1 MTLDL
6 RLSSRFARHIGWTL
20 AARLLLVAN
29 SVGVGVI
36 VARWLGAEG
45 LGQYAVLT
53 VTVNNLV
60 QIGGAG
66 LTAANV
72 FFVARERELLPTVSI
87 NALWFALCGGL
98 GLAGGIVAAAWLRP
112 AWFHNIPLGLL
123 MLAAAALPFLL
134 LTLLQLNLFLAVGEV
149 ARYNA
154 LDALGQ
160 SFGLLNAV
168 TALILCGAGVWALV
182 GLNTAASLLVSALI
196 TYLIY
201 RWAQGHALAENWRP
215 DARQFVRMM
224 RYGIKINVMNAALVL
239 LLRADV
245 LLVNYFRGG
254 AEAGVYAVAGQMSL
268 MLLML
273 PNVVGTL
280 LFPRVA
286 ETRDERGEFT
296 ARAVRHTVL
305 LLAVLCLAAIPAA
318 FLAPLVYGPA
328 FADAPRQF
336 LLLLPGAA
344 LLGLQMILSQHLV
357 GVGVTWALP
366 LAWSVT
372 VILSVTLNLTF
383 TPYYGAHGAAAI
395 SSVCYALIFAFT
407 LFLFR
412 RQTGQNLA
420 DTLIIRRHELARF
433 GRGQVA
439 T

>member
-1 MTLDL
+1 MNFGF
-6 RLSSRFARHIGWTL
+6 SSRFARHIGWTL

-87 NALWFALCGGL
+87 NALWFALGG
-98 GLAGGIVAAAWLRP
+98 GVALAGGIVAAAWLRP

-123 MLAAAALPFLL
+123 VLAAAALPFLL

-160 SFGLLNAV
+160 SFGLLNAL
-168 TALILCGAGVWALV
+168 TALVLCGAGVWALV
-182 GLNTAASLLVSALI
+182 GLNTAANLLVSALI

-201 RWAQGHALAENWRP
+201 CWAQGHKLSGNWRP
-215 DARQFVRMM
+215 DARQFARMM

-280 LFPRVA
+280 LFPRVCG
-286 ETRDERGEFT
+286 D
-296 ARAVRHTVL
+296 
-305 LLAVLCLAAIPAA
+305 
-318 FLAPLVYGPA
+318 
-328 FADAPRQF
+328 PR
-336 LLLLPGAA
+336 
-344 LLGLQMILSQHLV
+344 
-357 GVGVTWALP
+357 
-366 LAWSVT
+366 
-372 VILSVTLNLTF
+372 
-383 TPYYGAHGAAAI
+383 
-395 SSVCYALIFAFT
+395 
-407 LFLFR
+407 
-412 RQTGQNLA
+412 
-420 DTLIIRRHELARF
+420 
-433 GRGQVA
+433 
-439 T
+439 

>member
-1 MTLDL
+1 MNFGF
-6 RLSSRFARHIGWTL
+6 SSRFARHIGWTL

-87 NALWFALCGGL
+87 NALWFALGG
-98 GLAGGIVAAAWLRP
+98 GVALAGGIIAAAWLRP

-123 MLAAAALPFLL
+123 VLAAAALPFLL

-160 SFGLLNAV
+160 SFGLLNAL
-168 TALILCGAGVWALV
+168 TALVLCGAGVWALV
-182 GLNTAASLLVSALI
+182 GLNTAANLLVSALI

-201 RWAQGHALAENWRP
+201 CWAQGHKLSGNWRP
-215 DARQFVRMM
+215 DARQFARMM

-305 LLAVLCLAAIPAA
+305 LLGVLCLAAIPAA
-318 FLAPLVYGPA
+318 FLAPVVYGPA

-366 LAWSVT
+366 SAWSVT
-372 VILSVTLNLTF
+372 LLLSVTLNFVF
-383 TPYYGAHGAAAI
+383 TPYYGARGAAAI
-395 SSVCYALIFAFT
+395 SSVCYALIFVFT

-412 RQTGQNLA
+412 RQTGQSLA
-420 DTLIIRRHELARF
+420 NTLLIKRGELY
-433 GRGQVA
+433 
-439 T
+439 